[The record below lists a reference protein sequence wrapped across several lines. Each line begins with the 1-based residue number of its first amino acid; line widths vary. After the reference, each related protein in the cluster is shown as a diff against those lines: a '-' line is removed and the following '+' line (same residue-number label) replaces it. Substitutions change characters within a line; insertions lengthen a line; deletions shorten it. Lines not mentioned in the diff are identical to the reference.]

1 MTCWRP
7 NCSTLTHRP
16 LIVMMFNLWSVV
28 GAHTGG
34 ECIHFQYNQYN
45 CVELAPAVLHLNARQ
60 KERKR
65 SRERKRI
72 VSLHERAE
80 NHLNFKSWHVDIL
93 EDTKTLKF
101 TQAICVV
108 PKTFLFRIYMCR
120 RHNVAQGQIPQRELF
135 SKVWFQLF
143 KRKTRKSTGKK
154 GERNIVWVP

>member
-101 TQAICVV
+101 TQAIMWS
-108 PKTFLFRIYMCR
+108 PKRFCFVFTCADDIMSHKAKSLSGNYSPRYDFNFLKEKPEK
-120 RHNVAQGQIPQRELF
+120 VQAKRE
-135 SKVWFQLF
+135 
-143 KRKTRKSTGKK
+143 RGT
-154 GERNIVWVP
+154 